1 MRKSKKSD
9 QQKERDRKGAE
20 RMKRFEDGQ
29 TEEEIVVPTPV
40 DDNSDYEDCTVTA
53 YQKKDEGDWEKVEIV
68 YRRKKKGR

>member
-9 QQKERDRKGAE
+9 QQKERNKKGAE

-29 TEEEIVVPTPV
+29 TEEEIVVVKPV
-40 DDNSDYEDCTVTA
+40 DDGDYEDYVMIA
-53 YQKKDEGDWEKVEIV
+53 YQKKEPGEWEKVELT

>member
-29 TEEEIVVPTPV
+29 TEEEIVVPKPV
-40 DDNSDYEDCTVTA
+40 DEDGDYEDYTVTA